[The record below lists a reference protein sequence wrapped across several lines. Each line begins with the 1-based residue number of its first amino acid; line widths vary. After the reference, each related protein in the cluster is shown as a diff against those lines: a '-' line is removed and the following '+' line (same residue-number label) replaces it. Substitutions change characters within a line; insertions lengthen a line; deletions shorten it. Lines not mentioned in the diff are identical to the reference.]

1 MQKAVTSNIPRGVG
15 CPPPPGMDPR
25 KGKGKL
31 MCIKVRMLDDSVG
44 VFHLGHKAAGQA
56 LFEEV
61 CRYLNLL
68 ESDYFGLEFI
78 DSYGNRCWLDKDKSI
93 LRQIMVAQSDAR
105 FFFVV
110 KFYTPN
116 PAELE
121 EEYTRYLFALQIRR
135 DLSRGELIC
144 SNENTA
150 ALLVALIVQSECG
163 DFSPLDYP
171 DAGAYLAG
179 THFVPHQTPTF
190 AQAVLE
196 QHRRLIGMEP
206 AEADFVLLETARR
219 CDFYGLRLHP
229 ARDIEGTEVA
239 LAVAHMGIKVFHQMN
254 CVTTFSWAKVRKLSF
269 KRKRMMIK
277 VHPDSFQFYK
287 ETIEFSFENR
297 DDCKNFWKKCVEHHS
312 FFRGRTQK
320 QLIDYV
326 REHRKR
332 REPFQ
337 RPLRRG
343 NAVPGGGTNS
353 LGRAQFLVSD
363 RTNNERTGGVMGN
376 GQPNGRKRT
385 DKGGNFMCTFP
396 SLCQQKQTQQQN
408 GRDSRKGRPKSAIVA
423 AGDKRGQ
430 KDGNKMQP
438 QKQQRQIDMQNSY
451 HAGMAQQH
459 ELRNGTGQIG
469 ASNSLNDEAMA
480 LFHQHMDPMCMSM
493 PNVLATDSFLGTSK
507 MAAPSVSVAD
517 PSSHS
522 SFLHSAHKS
531 VSGENFHYAAEL
543 REDNQSEGS
552 YRVGWLRAS
561 HPHAAP
567 QRDDAGSSTA
577 SSQSDIVSASTA
589 HSPVDPRVY
598 QTTFTTKRV
607 GNVIMKRVMNSN
619 GTANDTSAAPTNA
632 AAKYSA
638 PRRPPLTSRSAVDG
652 DESDSLAS
660 SSVAFSDYSLANTAP
675 PASSFPGP
683 PSAASASAS
692 AASSKGGAA
701 NAARIRCTPPPIVTQ
716 PQQQQQQQFV
726 SSNGTC
732 QVLLPVHLR
741 NEVPVP
747 IDEPPPVN
755 IVSRPGQHHQAT
767 AVPIKTT
774 STIIRPV
781 LLPSPASA
789 MATNSMDKA
798 GRANLSGVAS
808 SANSALFGI
817 GTAAVRPS
825 SSSTASSTSTPTQ
838 STTAQRRP
846 IVLSAK
852 ASPSPPPPPPLL
864 NIKSGGRTAQRV
876 AVTTKEK
883 QKTKQREER
892 EHNETEDEILLGGE
906 VSLNGPTT
914 FVENAIVKP
923 KVPPKPDKN
932 ALIGV
937 GQQQQKKR
945 KEEINQNLVGPLE
958 SILKDVRSMNE
969 ALDVLESPTGNG
981 GMTGSTSSQ
990 KVGAAG
996 TETVAEGADHQ
1007 QNQQRS
1013 LITNLT
1019 SNSSDDCPSVRTV
1032 HLFNNGDNRVPY
1044 TLTVRDLSGGVPQQ
1058 QRTTSEVS
1066 REETQWYGGSC
1077 SATSARNGGFGR
1089 SRIATALEGCPKALS
1104 CVGGGQR
1111 HKSLELVHRKRLP
1124 PQGAFSSQDHSIAAT
1139 SPEAGNVLEY
1149 VVAQRQRSA
1158 STDRNIGITAQ
1169 QNANGGQSAER
1180 EKTQTVEKE
1189 AKGTAEENE
1198 SQNLEEKCGDKVPTM
1213 EDEGGNSEKD
1223 ESAAQ
1228 QPQEL
1233 LETDF

>member
-1 MQKAVTSNIPRGVG
+1 MEENGTGG
-15 CPPPPGMDPR
+15 GR
-25 KGKGKL
+25 KGTQQQQQQ
-31 MCIKVRMLDDSVG
+31 
-44 VFHLGHKAAGQA
+44 HHHQQHN
-56 LFEEV
+56 LF
-61 CRYLNLL
+61 
-68 ESDYFGLEFI
+68 
-78 DSYGNRCWLDKDKSI
+78 
-93 LRQIMVAQSDAR
+93 
-105 FFFVV
+105 
-110 KFYTPN
+110 
-116 PAELE
+116 
-121 EEYTRYLFALQIRR
+121 TR
-135 DLSRGELIC
+135 G
-144 SNENTA
+144 SN
-150 ALLVALIVQSECG
+150 
-163 DFSPLDYP
+163 
-171 DAGAYLAG
+171 
-179 THFVPHQTPTF
+179 
-190 AQAVLE
+190 
-196 QHRRLIGMEP
+196 
-206 AEADFVLLETARR
+206 
-219 CDFYGLRLHP
+219 
-229 ARDIEGTEVA
+229 
-239 LAVAHMGIKVFHQMN
+239 
-254 CVTTFSWAKVRKLSF
+254 
-269 KRKRMMIK
+269 
-277 VHPDSFQFYK
+277 FQY
-287 ETIEFSFENR
+287 
-297 DDCKNFWKKCVEHHS
+297 
-312 FFRGRTQK
+312 RGRTQK

-363 RTNNERTGGVMGN
+363 RTNNERAGGVMGN

-385 DKGGNFMCTFP
+385 DNGGNFVCNFP

-423 AGDKRGQ
+423 AGDKKGQ

-438 QKQQRQIDMQNSY
+438 QQKQRQIDMHNSY

-493 PNVLATDSFLGTSK
+493 PNVLATDSFLGISK
-507 MAAPSVSVAD
+507 MAAPSVSAAD

-543 REDNQSEGS
+543 REDNKSEGS
-552 YRVGWLRAS
+552 YRVGWLRTS
-561 HPHAAP
+561 HRRAAP

-638 PRRPPLTSRSAVDG
+638 LRRPPLTSRSAVDG

-683 PSAASASAS
+683 ASAASASAS

-716 PQQQQQQQFV
+716 SQQQQQQQFI
-726 SSNGTC
+726 SRNGTC

-755 IVSRPGQHHQAT
+755 IVSRPGQHHQQAT
-767 AVPIKTT
+767 VVPIKTT

-789 MATNSMDKA
+789 MAINSMNKA

-876 AVTTKEK
+876 AVTPKNK
-883 QKTKQREER
+883 QQMEEGEER
-892 EHNETEDEILLGGE
+892 EYNETEDEILLGGE
-906 VSLNGPTT
+906 VSLNGPTKL
-914 FVENAIVKP
+914 VENAIVKP

-981 GMTGSTSSQ
+981 GMARSTSSQ
-990 KVGAAG
+990 KMIDKSQ
-996 TETVAEGADHQ
+996 T
-1007 QNQQRS
+1007 
-1013 LITNLT
+1013 II
-1019 SNSSDDCPSVRTV
+1019 SNGRINYRDWPLDDDCPSVRTV

-1044 TLTVRDLSGGVPQQ
+1044 TLTVRDLSGGVSQQ
-1058 QRTTSEVS
+1058 QTTTSEVS
-1066 REETQWYGGSC
+1066 REETQWYGGSG

-1198 SQNLEEKCGDKVPTM
+1198 SQNWEEKGGDKVPTM